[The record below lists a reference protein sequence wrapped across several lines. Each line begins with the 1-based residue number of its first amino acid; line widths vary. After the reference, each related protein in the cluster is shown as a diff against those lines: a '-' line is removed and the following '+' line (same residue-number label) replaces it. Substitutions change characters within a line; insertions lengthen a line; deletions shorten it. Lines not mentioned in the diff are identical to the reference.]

1 MPPAISQQTR
11 SFEIWL
17 VFLSGDRLRHHWSYD
32 DVDHLSTFMMR
43 ILRLAVEMSACGETS
58 QYFDAPIMHFFT
70 RGSDDDD
77 KGNVDDLGPSTSSY
91 QQGYP
96 RHPELNIPGNL
107 PYEQQ
112 GGEPTKGNDQGNSRS
127 PNKRTS
133 RKYAL
138 QPTSPVHGRRPG
150 NDAVPENVADGN
162 VQAHPEEAKHH
173 TPSLRSL
180 PESTGGKDRDERPL
194 AKGSILSREGTIGRR
209 VSVRTTRTTA
219 SIFNGS
225 ALAGPNAVPEVDEGI
240 YWRGSSAE
248 KVLSKK
254 EKEKILK
261 EESKSPDPGGLI
273 LIRGNF
279 PMHTGK
285 EAKRLSKLMDVEATT
300 EKVALNSAL
309 NMLGSLQELQKAA
322 IKREAKAEL
331 AHSRALAEAQKAESK
346 YHEARARA
354 AEERARA
361 EARVSEEQVKLE
373 GKQAEVKAQEERVE
387 AERQLVKELEEHVAE
402 CARGLERLRII
413 KATDEV
419 CDCRLG
425 NFSLTP
431 FLQRERRVKMMELR
445 GGTPVL

>member
-162 VQAHPEEAKHH
+162 VQVHPEEAKHH

-180 PESTGGKDRDERPL
+180 PESTGGKDRDEKPL
-194 AKGSILSREGTIGRR
+194 AKGSTLSREGTIGRR

-261 EESKSPDPGGLI
+261 EE
-273 LIRGNF
+273 R
-279 PMHTGK
+279 K

-373 GKQAEVKAQEERVE
+373 GKQAEMKAQEERVE

-413 KATDEV
+413 KATDE
-419 CDCRLG
+419 
-425 NFSLTP
+425 
-431 FLQRERRVKMMELR
+431 RERRVKMMELR

>member
-162 VQAHPEEAKHH
+162 VQVHPEEAKHH

-180 PESTGGKDRDERPL
+180 PESTGGKDRDEKPL
-194 AKGSILSREGTIGRR
+194 AKGSTLSREGTIGRR

-261 EESKSPDPGGLI
+261 EE
-273 LIRGNF
+273 R
-279 PMHTGK
+279 K
-285 EAKRLSKLMDVEATT
+285 EAKRLSKLMNVEATT

-331 AHSRALAEAQKAESK
+331 AHSRALAEAQRAESK
-346 YHEARARA
+346 YLEARARA

-373 GKQAEVKAQEERVE
+373 GKQAEMKAQEERVE

-413 KATDEV
+413 KATDE
-419 CDCRLG
+419 
-425 NFSLTP
+425 
-431 FLQRERRVKMMELR
+431 RERRVKMMELR